1 MTTEWIRRT
10 CRVLLVLLVCSLA
23 AAVPAAAG
31 SSPSEGARP
40 TVVLVI
46 LDGCAAYSLD
56 SLPSEAYLR
65 QAAAEGFYQH
75 ARTVFPSSTA
85 AGHAAI
91 LTGKWPD
98 ENGVTGKQFMGSDG
112 TLNGFSSPQLLEAPT
127 VIERAAKAGLRT
139 AFISGKEGVR
149 SLFGEDADLAVSPAS
164 VPSWVLEEVGP
175 PPDESTQYEDYCGW
189 YEKLDRWVID
199 VAGAFVKE
207 AGPGAFI
214 VLNLAG
220 PDKVG
225 HRFGPV
231 PAPETTQ
238 CLISVG
244 EALRGLTGV
253 LEEVAREDW
262 AVVVTADHGM
272 TSVSK
277 AIVPSELFGGIADDG
292 LAYSLDGG
300 VLYAWPT
307 PTTEEAVVS
316 ALKGAEGVA
325 EVITTSDERRAL
337 LHASHPR
344 SAPIIAIARQGYMFT
359 ESSAF
364 MEYTK
369 GSHGTLLDT
378 DVMVPLMVYGP
389 QAVKTGI
396 GISEIGDTVEIAGVL
411 AELLGGLGD

>member
-1 MTTEWIRRT
+1 MTSEWIRRT
-10 CRVLLVLLVCSLA
+10 CGVFSVLLVCLLA
-23 AAVPAAAG
+23 AAAPAAASG
-31 SSPSEGARP
+31 STREVPH
-40 TVVLVI
+40 TLVVLVI
-46 LDGCAAYSLD
+46 LDGCSAQSLD
-56 SLPSEAYLR
+56 ALPSEAYLR

-75 ARTVFPSSTA
+75 VRTVFPSSTA

-139 AFISGKEGVR
+139 AVISGKEGVR
-149 SLFGEDADLAVSPAS
+149 ALFGEGADLAVSPAA

-199 VAGAFVKE
+199 VAGAFAKE
-207 AGPGAFI
+207 AGPGALI

-225 HRFGPV
+225 HRFGLV
-231 PAPETTQ
+231 PASETTQ
-238 CLISVG
+238 CLISAG
-244 EALRGLTGV
+244 EALSRLTAI
-253 LEEVAREDW
+253 LEEAAGEDW

-272 TSVSK
+272 TNVSK
-277 AIVPSELFGGIADDG
+277 AILPADLLEGIDEDNCV
-292 LAYSLDGG
+292 YSLDGG
-300 VLYAWPT
+300 VLYVWPT
-307 PTTEEAVVS
+307 ATVEDAVVT
-316 ALKGAEGVA
+316 ALKSAEGIA
-325 EVITTSDERRAL
+325 EVITLSDEARAL

-344 SAPIIAIARQGYMFT
+344 SAPVIAIARQGYMFI
-359 ESSAF
+359 ESAAF

-378 DVMVPLMVYGP
+378 DVTVPLIVYGP
-389 QAVKTGI
+389 RAARTDI
-396 GISEIGDTVEIAGVL
+396 GAIRDTVNIAGIL
-411 AELLGGLGD
+411 AELLGGLEN